1 MMEEIWGS
9 QKEKPWCLE
18 PIVVGNM
25 DVKSTTDKGSESIGG
40 NVQGNQRKSLLYSR
54 RKPSGL
60 VDYSYMEN
68 NLEVVNWDSVEI
80 SKQRLKVSSFWKCK
94 RKTCLLTQFIM
105 QTRGKKHSQ

>member
-1 MMEEIWGS
+1 
-9 QKEKPWCLE
+9 
-18 PIVVGNM
+18 M

-68 NLEVVNWDSVEI
+68 RTWKWLTEI
-80 SKQRLKVSSFWKCK
+80 QLRFPSN
-94 RKTCLLTQFIM
+94 
-105 QTRGKKHSQ
+105 G